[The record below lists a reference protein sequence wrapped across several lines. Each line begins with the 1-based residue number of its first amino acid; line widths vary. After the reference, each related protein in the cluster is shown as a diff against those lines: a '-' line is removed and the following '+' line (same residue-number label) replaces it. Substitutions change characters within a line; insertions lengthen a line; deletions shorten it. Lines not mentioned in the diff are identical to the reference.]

1 MLQRTG
7 EGDALRW
14 LIAVPTEDGKVTIV
28 GNRVASVRFV
38 GADLTVPRFTPASD
52 PRAASLQ
59 SRLEPLHEEPEQPPL
74 PPSRGVEEV
83 RCWSCKAKIAV
94 TDQNRGKKLKCSSC
108 GTKQRLPI

>member
-38 GADLTVPRFTPASD
+38 GADLTVLMAD
-52 PRAASLQ
+52 PVHKLIRTNLALMTTKPVRAPGRADSIPSTGAQILT
-59 SRLEPLHEEPEQPPL
+59 SR
-74 PPSRGVEEV
+74 
-83 RCWSCKAKIAV
+83 
-94 TDQNRGKKLKCSSC
+94 
-108 GTKQRLPI
+108 